1 MFAAVNSLYSTDQQ
15 YGRVIICF
23 ILIILKQLNF
33 AERNKSYFGRLAQ
46 PQLSLMWPWSL
57 QMCQGE
63 SENARMS

>member
-1 MFAAVNSLYSTDQQ
+1 
-15 YGRVIICF
+15 
-23 ILIILKQLNF
+23 
-33 AERNKSYFGRLAQ
+33 LAQ